1 MNNNS
6 SALVVFSTI
15 VLALLK
21 KKAEGS
27 NNISDIEQL
36 LNNFG
41 RNEIKSAEDLEHL
54 FGYIRSGNSRTEVA
68 HPFNGIAAL
77 SIAVLRNQE
86 DKWSQLSNE
95 KFWEKISRF
104 NSLKILK
111 IEGNGRK
118 NPAQD
123 AEWYEKVF
131 SNRTEVLRMPSEF
144 VFKSFDRWEWERG
157 SLGERWHAIRI
168 NKQLNY
174 LQLNRC
180 RITNLD
186 FLNPNHSS
194 WLVSYPNLIV
204 LDLSNNYI
212 KSFYSPEDV
221 NDHFE
226 DGEICKQMPNLI
238 SLNLSQNPLV
248 SLPRTGFKYLK
259 RLESLDISWTKIS
272 ALPNNIGILKK
283 LSKINLI
290 GASYGF
296 HIPPSAKKLTKIK
309 EMHTNSICPNIGYL
323 IGLEKLVIDM
333 TNRRFSDNLSE
344 QPKYTANLCESLKG
358 KVFPLSISKLVNLKV
373 LTLSTDSE
381 FLTLYK
387 RINLPKIGQLT
398 HLEELN
404 LRFPLKLHPYK
415 IQNMGKLYGWQD
427 REAMIKH
434 WGEVGTI
441 KSFPKL
447 DNLKKLKVLNIQSC
461 NGLPEDIGN
470 LVNLR
475 KLKVLSGWR
484 FKIQK
489 LPTSIGNLKRLRELN
504 LNDSLGTFV
513 THLPELNLIELKN
526 LRLKHSYL
534 TELPPSIAKS
544 EKIKIIDLSWSSQ
557 FETLPEGFGPKN
569 RVKSH
574 RHYRHFQKSPDYY
587 ELRIRNTIV
596 KKFPNSMQNS
606 LLRSLDIRGVKNIDI
621 SNILNTPLWHVIVDR
636 HTSIRPLSPQSMQI
650 LLANEEMSSWPKN
663 AIYQLHLKATQFA
676 STIRQK

>member
-15 VLALLK
+15 VLSLLK

-36 LNNFG
+36 LNSFG
-41 RNEIKSAEDLEHL
+41 NDEIKSAKGLEHL
-54 FGYIRSGNSRTEVA
+54 FGYLKSRDSSVKVKL
-68 HPFNGIAAL
+68 PFNGIAAL
-77 SIAVLRNQE
+77 FITVSKGISRNQE
-86 DKWSQLSNE
+86 DRWSQLSNE
-95 KFWEKISRF
+95 EFWEKISRF
-104 NSLKILK
+104 SSLKILK
-111 IEGNGRK
+111 IEGPDVAGS
-118 NPAQD
+118 
-123 AEWYEKVF
+123 KVF
-131 SNRTEVLRMPSEF
+131 SNNTEVISMPSDF
-144 VFKSFDRWEWERG
+144 VFKRFDAWSWERRTQVV
-157 SLGERWHAIRI
+157 EWHNVTR
-168 NKQLNY
+168 NRQLNY
-174 LQLNRC
+174 LQLNKC
-180 RITNLD
+180 SITNLD
-186 FLNPNHSS
+186 FLNPNDSK
-194 WLVSYPNLIV
+194 WYVSYTNLIV
-204 LDLSNNYI
+204 LDLSSNHI
-212 KSFYSPEDV
+212 KSFYEDV
-221 NDHFE
+221 
-226 DGEICKQMPNLI
+226 ICLQMPNLI
-238 SLNLSQNPLV
+238 SLNLSHNPLDH
-248 SLPRTGFKYLK
+248 LPRNGFKFLK
-259 RLESLDISWTKIS
+259 RLESLDISWTNIS
-272 ALPNNIGILKK
+272 ALPNNIGILKN
-283 LSKINLI
+283 LSKINLTAA
-290 GASYGF
+290 GYRF

-309 EMHTNSICPNIGYL
+309 QIYIDSICPNIGYL

-333 TNRRFSDNLSE
+333 TNRRFLNNLRK
-344 QPKYTANLCESLKG
+344 QPEYTANLCESLKG

-373 LTLSTDSE
+373 LTLSTDAE

-415 IQNMGKLYGWQD
+415 IQNMGKLHGWQD
-427 REAMIKH
+427 REEMIKH

-447 DNLKKLKVLNIQSC
+447 DNLKKLKILNIESC

-475 KLKVLSGWR
+475 KLKILHGWR

-504 LNDSLGTFV
+504 LNNSLGTFV

-526 LRLKHSYL
+526 LRLKYSYL

-544 EKIKIIDLSWSSQ
+544 EKIKLIDLSWSSQ
-557 FETLPEGFGPKN
+557 FETLPEGFGPPH
-569 RVKSH
+569 RFSRSHGGVKTP
-574 RHYRHFQKSPDYY
+574 YYY

-606 LLRSLDIRGVKNIDI
+606 LLQYLDIRGVKNIDI
-621 SNILNTPLWHVIVDR
+621 SNILNTTLSYVAVDR

-650 LLANEEMSSWPKN
+650 LFDNALMTSRTKE